1 MFKKVKREALGPP
14 DWILLFTT
22 LAIIAL
28 GLMMVYSSTSDLGYR
43 DEGDAAYYVKRQL
56 IFLLVGLVAMINSR
70 NDPCKT
76 RRTRA
81 STVN

>member
-1 MFKKVKREALGPP
+1 MFNRDKSMDLGPP

-43 DEGDAAYYVKRQL
+43 DFGDE
-56 IFLLVGLVAMINSR
+56 N
-70 NDPCKT
+70 
-76 RRTRA
+76 
-81 STVN
+81 